1 MENIRNFLK
10 ILALVFLFKNLVT
23 DLMQWNSV
31 NLADYIVSVAIS
43 LAVFML
49 LRKNKLNEVI

>member
-31 NLADYIVSVAIS
+31 NLADYIVSVVIA

-49 LRKNKLNEVI
+49 LIKNKLNEVI